1 MAHVSSILPSEL
13 VKKFIISLI
22 QHFLVKNQETDILS
36 FFSIFIINFTEF
48 DSYSLGNPIGK
59 NECYNIN
66 VTTGEI

>member
-1 MAHVSSILPSEL
+1 
-13 VKKFIISLI
+13 
-22 QHFLVKNQETDILS
+22 VKNQETDILS